1 MVLARAPETPLT
13 QRLVGFVRLLRD
25 NGFALGLREAED
37 AVRAAEGAGLAH
49 PEPLRWGLRAL
60 LCSCER
66 DWRRFD
72 ELFDAYWLRR
82 GVRRVVVSGGAAGG
96 ARARRSGLSIDPRF
110 ALPDRVERA
119 GDLADALSE
128 GRAGGAS
135 AVESLAQVDLR
146 HIDDPDEIERLHALA
161 GRLAARMRHRLSRRE
176 TARRRGRR
184 LDFRRVI
191 HRSVQTG
198 GTPIRLAFRR
208 RRDKPVRLVAIL
220 DVSGSM
226 GPYST
231 FFLRFLKSILDRF
244 READAFVFHTRLVH
258 IGPALAERSTE
269 RAIERL
275 ALMAQG
281 WSGGTR
287 IGDSLAT
294 FNRTYAAGVLNRR
307 SIVVIVS
314 DGYDTGPPEQLA
326 AELAEL
332 GSRARRV
339 VWLNPMLGWQG
350 YQPVAR
356 GMAAALPYL
365 DLFAPAHNLESLA
378 ALEPYFAALWE
389 ENRLHEWTS
398 GRGRRESLGRS
409 VGLGADHR
417 DPARRRPIAAD
428 GRS

>member
-1 MVLARAPETPLT
+1 MLAPVGPALDAPLT
-13 QRLVGFVRLLRD
+13 RRLVGFVGLLRE

-37 AVRAAEGAGLAH
+37 ALRAATAAGIAG
-49 PEPLRWGLRAL
+49 PEPLRFGLRAL

-82 GVRRVVVSGGAAGG
+82 GMRRTVVSGGGAGG
-96 ARARRSGLSIDPRF
+96 ARVRRSGPAIAARF
-110 ALPDRVERA
+110 ALPDRVERE
-119 GDLADALSE
+119 GDVADAVSE

-146 HIDDPDEIERLHALA
+146 DIHDPDEIERLYALA
-161 GRLAARMRHRLSRRE
+161 ERLAARMRHRLSRRE
-176 TARRRGRR
+176 KARRRGRR

-208 RRDKPVRLVAIL
+208 RRDKPVRLIAIL

-226 GPYST
+226 SPYSI
-231 FFLRFLKSILDRF
+231 FFVRFLKSILDRF

-258 IGPALAERSTE
+258 IAPALAERGTE

-287 IGDSLAT
+287 IGASLAT
-294 FNRTYAAGVLNRR
+294 FNQGYAASVLNRR

-314 DGYDTGPPEQLA
+314 DGYDTGAPEQLA
-326 AELAEL
+326 AELAAL
-332 GSRARRV
+332 RRRARRV

-350 YQPVAR
+350 FEPVAR

-365 DLFAPAHNLESLA
+365 DLFAPAHNLKSLA
-378 ALEPYFAALWE
+378 ALEPYLAAL
-389 ENRLHEWTS
+389 
-398 GRGRRESLGRS
+398 
-409 VGLGADHR
+409 
-417 DPARRRPIAAD
+417 
-428 GRS
+428 

>member
-1 MVLARAPETPLT
+1 V
-13 QRLVGFVRLLRD
+13 VGFVRLLRD
-25 NGFALGLREAED
+25 NGFALGLRETED
-37 AVRAAEGAGLAH
+37 VLRAAATLGLGG

-82 GVRRVVVSGGAAGG
+82 GMRRAVVSRGGVGG
-96 ARARRSGLSIDPRF
+96 ARERPSSRAIDPRF
-110 ALPDRVERA
+110 NLRDRIGRA
-119 GDLADALSE
+119 SDVADAMPE
-128 GRAGGAS
+128 GRMGGAS
-135 AVESLAQVDLR
+135 AVESLAQADLR
-146 HIDDPDEIERLHALA
+146 HIDDPDELEQLHALA
-161 GRLAARMRHRLSRRE
+161 ERLAARMRHRLSRRE
-176 TARRRGRR
+176 KARRRGRR

-191 HRSVQTG
+191 HKSVQSG
-198 GTPIRLAFRR
+198 GTPIRLAFRW

-226 GPYST
+226 SPYSS
-231 FFLRFLKSILDRF
+231 FFIRFLKSILDSF

-258 IGPALAERSTE
+258 ISEALKERTTE
-269 RAIERL
+269 RAIQRL

-287 IGDSLAT
+287 IGESLAT
-294 FNRTYAAGVLNRR
+294 FNRSYAPIVLNRR
-307 SIVVIVS
+307 AIVVIVS

-326 AELAEL
+326 AELAAL
-332 GSRARRV
+332 GRRARRV

-378 ALEPYFAALWE
+378 ALEPYLA
-389 ENRLHEWTS
+389 RL
-398 GRGRRESLGRS
+398 
-409 VGLGADHR
+409 
-417 DPARRRPIAAD
+417 
-428 GRS
+428 